1 MAIKT
6 FTSGEVLTAANTN
19 TYLANSGLVYTGEA
33 TATAGS
39 TILTLDNCFNS
50 TYQNYV
56 VLFNITSYASNNILY
71 MRLRSGGSDDNAASY
86 AWGRTYSR
94 WDGGSNSGLGNMADS
109 VFPVGTTG
117 GGVTTIEN
125 TLNIYNPNTAERT
138 FVQLQYVEIGTT
150 TANSFNQLVSGQKQ
164 TLTQYTGLS
173 LIRAG
178 TATFGGTVTVYGYR
192 KG

>member
-6 FTSGEVLTAANTN
+6 FTDAVALPASDIN
-19 TYLANSGLVYTGEA
+19 TYLTNGGLVYTGQA

-50 TYQNYV
+50 TYTNYLIV
-56 VLFNITSYASNNILY
+56 YNISSYSTSSILY
-71 MRLRSGGSDDNAASY
+71 MRLRSGGADDSAASY

-94 WDGGSNSGLGNMADS
+94 WDGLSTSGLGNMTDT
-109 VFPVGTTG
+109 VFPIGTTG

-125 TLNIYNPNTAERT
+125 TINIYNPNLAERT
-138 FVQLQYVEIGTT
+138 FVQLQYTEIGTT
-150 TANSFNQLVSGQKQ
+150 TANSFNQLVAGQKQ

-173 LIRAG
+173 LIRSGA
-178 TATFGGTVTVYGYR
+178 ATFAGTVTVYGFR

>member
-1 MAIKT
+1 MAVKT
-6 FTSGEVLTAANTN
+6 FGSEVLTSADTN
-19 TYLANSGLVYTGEA
+19 TYLANSGLVYTGQA
-33 TATAGS
+33 TAAAGS

-50 TYQNYV
+50 TYTNYV
-56 VLFNITSYASNNILY
+56 IVYNISSYSASSILY
-71 MRLRSGGSDDNAASY
+71 MRLRSGGSDDSVASY

-94 WDGGSNSGLGNMADS
+94 WDGGSTSALGNMADT

-125 TLNIYNPNTAERT
+125 TLNIYNPNLAERT
-138 FVQLQYVEIGTT
+138 FLQLQYTEIGTT
-150 TANSFNQLVSGQKQ
+150 TANSFNQLLAGQKQ

-173 LIRAG
+173 LIRSGA
-178 TATFGGTVTVYGYR
+178 ATFAGTVTVYGYR

>member
-1 MAIKT
+1 MAVKT
-6 FTSGEVLTAANTN
+6 FTSEVLTSADTN
-19 TYLANSGLVYTGEA
+19 TYLANSGLVYTGQA
-33 TATAGS
+33 TAAAGS
-39 TILTLDNCFNS
+39 TTLSLDNCFNS
-50 TYQNYV
+50 TYTNYV
-56 VLFNITSYASNNILY
+56 IVYNISSYSTSSILY
-71 MRLRSGGSDDNAASY
+71 MRLRSGGSDDSAASY

-94 WDGGSNSGLGNMADS
+94 WDGGSNSGLGNMADT

-125 TLNIYNPNTAERT
+125 TLNIYNPNVAERT
-138 FVQLQYVEIGTT
+138 FLQLQYTEIGTT
-150 TANSFNQLVSGQKQ
+150 TANSFNQLVAGQKQ

-178 TATFGGTVTVYGYR
+178 AATFGGTVTVYGYR